1 MIKFSIDEYQNLVA
15 FLKQALLFYANKENY
30 GKIKSKNPIDIDG
43 GSQAQFALDK
53 IKDLEDM
60 YLNTMKEYKS
70 ISEEE
75 LKLFGEYKNE
85 SGEDDDSWGDFL
97 RKIDEISKISNI
109 ETIEELKK
117 AEELDEEAFN
127 NLVENLNKLKNG

>member
-1 MIKFSIDEYQNLVA
+1 
-15 FLKQALLFYANKENY
+15 
-30 GKIKSKNPIDIDG
+30 
-43 GSQAQFALDK
+43 
-53 IKDLEDM
+53 
-60 YLNTMKEYKS
+60 MKEYKS